1 MNEDILEEIGL
12 SPNEAKIYTALL
24 GIGLNTVSFISN
36 KCKLHRANVYDSLK
50 KLTGKGLV
58 AYVQRDNTT
67 LYEATNPQ
75 ALLRIIK
82 EKENKVKGILPQL
95 MMSKKL
101 AQSRGEAHIFEG
113 VQSFMNLLYGMLKYK
128 EEFIAYGIPPIAP
141 EVVKTQIPHFHKERI
156 AQKIAMRHIY
166 NHDAKERITF
176 LNKMALTSAK
186 YLPERFDSQVS
197 TVVCGEEVFLTLW
210 TKPLLNIQIKNK
222 NVAESYKR
230 YFSLLW
236 EAAK

>member
-1 MNEDILEEIGL
+1 
-12 SPNEAKIYTALL
+12 
-24 GIGLNTVSFISN
+24 
-36 KCKLHRANVYDSLK
+36 ANVYDSLK